1 MNLMMKGHTT
11 EKKQQFARER
21 DFHSFFQ
28 SSVCTIS
35 LQKKSIK
42 ILKSITLL
50 NTVETHSA
58 CSAAVL
64 RRTSPRPEESTSMV
78 PLTLVRGRPC
88 ASNRSSGLPSPAD
101 SLLHTAIF
109 GAIDGS
115 KRSSCGCRPNM
126 SNMLQSCSTTGIPFW
141 SQFIS
146 SLPEDKL
153 NSCSRQSRLLD
164 SCCE

>member
-1 MNLMMKGHTT
+1 MK
-11 EKKQQFARER
+11 EIFINFFSPAFALL
-21 DFHSFFQ
+21 
-28 SSVCTIS
+28 CY
-35 LQKKSIK
+35 KNSIK

-101 SLLHTAIF
+101 SLLHTAIL

-146 SLPEDKL
+146 SLPTDKL
-153 NSCSRQSRLLD
+153 TVVADTPDYLTVVVRGMWRMKKLKLVDRLQ
-164 SCCE
+164 